1 MTFHVPVSPY
11 GTVLPRSKCSKPKE
25 GELKARGG
33 RQEQQGPRRDG
44 QRVQDT
50 QVNPNSQT
58 QPWRWFLS
66 SKLTRA
72 FFGSALRWIEVISYT
87 GFLFVFCFLSS
98 VTEEC
103 VSISWNFYMNVYN
116 TFKNSHFRGQT
127 EIEMAW
133 FFLLIGSQVV
143 CPHSFKK
150 KTDSPQTSQTYPQ
163 RCFCVPRNTVSKNPD
178 FVSPGL
184 PFVSLGVLFTSHELS
199 EDREGSE
206 EGRSSN
212 QVNFAAYSHPATQGT
227 IWCWDCK

>member
-1 MTFHVPVSPY
+1 MEQFDQEANVAN
-11 GTVLPRSKCSKPKE
+11 
-25 GELKARGG
+25 LKKGNWRLEVG

-58 QPWRWFLS
+58 QPWRRFLS
-66 SKLTRA
+66 SKMTRA
-72 FFGSALRWIEVISYT
+72 FFGSALKWIEVISYT
-87 GFLFVFCFLSS
+87 GFLFVFCFITS

-103 VSISWNFYMNVYN
+103 VSISWTFYTNVYN

-127 EIEMAW
+127 EIERAW
-133 FFLLIGSQVV
+133 FLLLIGSQVV
-143 CPHSFKK
+143 CPHTFKK
-150 KTDSPQTSQTYPQ
+150 KTDSPQPSQTYPQ

-184 PFVSLGVLFTSHELS
+184 PFVYLEVLFTSHELS

-206 EGRSSN
+206 EGRNSN
-212 QVNFAAYSHPATQGT
+212 QVNFATYSHPATQGT